1 MLLPITLTFAAA
13 AALLNFW
20 LALRVSRLRMTE
32 KVLHGDGGCD
42 PLMRRMRAHANFIEY
57 TPFVLILCAL
67 VEMALGS
74 GTWLWIIALVYIIA
88 RVAHAFGMDSEKPHW
103 ARAGG
108 IMVTMIVMITLAVA
122 ALYASYSAT
131 RTIPAPPSLAAR
143 A

>member
-74 GTWLWIIALVYIIA
+74 GTWLWIIALVYILA
-88 RVAHAFGMDSEKPHW
+88 RVAHAFGMDAVKPHW

-108 IMVTMIVMITLAVA
+108 IMVTMIVMLTLAVA

-131 RTIPAPPSLAAR
+131 RAVPAPPSLAAR